1 MNLATYV
8 LDHSELNF
16 YLNKS
21 NLTSFQYSEMDEKKH
36 SFMQDLA
43 DSDYKKNIDSSP
55 KNDLPKVYPDLKTRS
70 RFPWT
75 SLPHPVRRG
84 RNFALSP
91 TVCTRDM

>member
-43 DSDYKKNIDSSP
+43 DSDYKKYNIE
-55 KNDLPKVYPDLKTRS
+55 LKKEVEELRQKEIKQAKEVKIERS
-70 RFPWT
+70 G
-75 SLPHPVRRG
+75 RG
-84 RNFALSP
+84 RG
-91 TVCTRDM
+91 R